1 MGVFNVTSQP
11 LTELLPLSDFSGIW
25 PSSSYVVRA
34 HSSGKVSRLLVAGHE
49 DSQLSISLDIRGY
62 DVLSAYP
69 VSFFDGKRYGRVA
82 VANLGLLGKMTG
94 CAAITS
100 NDISS
105 LANGRVVVDTR
116 LKALG
121 TLGVYISILPRLS
134 IRDDLMITILGSPIA
149 FETVAISEV
158 DNHILE
164 IDIAKAWKLG
174 NLNAGWS
181 NEVEVK
187 VYFNS

>member
-1 MGVFNVTSQP
+1 M
-11 LTELLPLSDFSGIW
+11 
-25 PSSSYVVRA
+25 
-34 HSSGKVSRLLVAGHE
+34 SRLLVAGHE